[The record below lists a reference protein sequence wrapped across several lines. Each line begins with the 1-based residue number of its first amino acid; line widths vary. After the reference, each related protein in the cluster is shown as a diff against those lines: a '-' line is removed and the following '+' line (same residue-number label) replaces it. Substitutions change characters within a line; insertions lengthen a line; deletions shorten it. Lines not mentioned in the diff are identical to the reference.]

1 MTIGE
6 RIKEVR
12 NRLNM
17 SQVSFADKIDVSKQ
31 TLYKYENDIIT
42 NIPSDKIEAI
52 AKIGNVSPAY
62 LMGWDEEPTYESND
76 DINYLRELGER
87 CDYEIWLEAS
97 RYYGT
102 TLIVTKQNEEHS
114 IKIMNHEIQE
124 LLSKLEN
131 AQQHIFTEVV
141 ERKYQQKDY
150 YDATIDL
157 ERVVGS
163 KIKCIEDAKAYLSL
177 KGNSIAAFGG
187 DLPDDAI
194 IEIANVLL
202 KRENKGELSD

>member
-52 AKIGNVSPAY
+52 AKIGNISPAY

-102 TLIVTKQNEEHS
+102 TLIVKKETEEHS

-124 LLSKLEN
+124 LLSNLEN
-131 AQQHIFTEVV
+131 AQQRIFTETVDK
-141 ERKYQQKDY
+141 KYQQKDY
-150 YDATIDL
+150 YDDTVNL
-157 ERVVGS
+157 ERVFGS
-163 KIKCIEDAKAYLSL
+163 EIKCIDDAKAYLSL

-187 DLPDDAI
+187 DLPDDAL

-202 KRENKGELSD
+202 KREKKEN